1 MVGIGTICV
10 GEHLARSGGELRR
23 SDAEVGRSGA
33 EVGRSG
39 SEVGRPGSELRR
51 SGAEIGRSDGRVGGS
66 DSGVARSGAE
76 VGGSGSEVGRA
87 GGHLR
92 RSGREVGGPG
102 AARRRSGNPLTG
114 SGASQTG
121 SGLCPTGTGGGQWTE
136 KTTRKHGST
145 EGAGNGAAHRGRG
158 TGKVIVDNVTRAGAA
173 ALSKSLSNELG
184 GYGITVNTIAPGFI
198 ATEMAMAWMAELAR
212 EQGQDPAAAS
222 AALDATI
229 PLQRQGT
236 SEEIGATVAF
246 LCSQRASYITGQMI
260 MVDGGLVGA
269 PY

>member
-1 MVGIGTICV
+1 MDLGLRDKIALVSGGSKGMGRAAAEELAREGARVLVLARGQDAIDDTVAAIRAAGGVAEGLSADMTDPDAITGAVAYCRERLGGDPDIAVANVYGTARLNFDTATTDDFRTGYDLIV
-10 GEHLARSGGELRR
+10 LSAMHLARAVVPGMKQRR
-23 SDAEVGRSGA
+23 WGRI
-33 EVGRSG
+33 VTIG
-39 SEVGRPGSELRR
+39 SFCVKKPHWH
-51 SGAEIGRSDGRVGGS
+51 I
-66 DSGVARSGAE
+66 
-76 VGGSGSEVGRA
+76 
-87 GGHLR
+87 
-92 RSGREVGGPG
+92 
-102 AARRRSGNPLTG
+102 PL
-114 SGASQTG
+114 
-121 SGLCPTGTGGGQWTE
+121 
-136 KTTRKHGST
+136 
-145 EGAGNGAAHRGRG
+145 
-158 TGKVIVDNVTRAGAA
+158 IVDNVTRAGAA